1 MQPMTW
7 ANLLSRKRLGV
18 SQPEQTEIGR
28 SHFQKDIDRIIFSSA
43 FRRLDR
49 KTQVHP
55 LPENDNIHT
64 RLPHSLEVSSVGR
77 SLGTKVGQRLDDELR
92 EIGIDSS
99 NIGDIVQAA
108 CLAHDI
114 GNPPFGHSGEE
125 AIRSWFR
132 ATANQEFVKDLTS
145 AELNDFQN
153 FEGNAQGLRI
163 ITKLEYY
170 LFEGGMRLT
179 YATLGTFL
187 KYPWA
192 SDFIPTAGKNK
203 YGCNQTERE
212 ILQEI
217 ATELGLI
224 ARSTTAWY
232 RHPLSYLMEA
242 ADDICYALIDLED
255 GIEMGFITYRE
266 AIDILGIIVDFDKI
280 PPLHSSCQGNE
291 LLNRQIAIAR
301 GRAMNTAIEA
311 VVDTFMQHK
320 DDLLHGNFSYED
332 PIAACGGRVKQCI
345 ELAKYTAQEKIF
357 NNPRKIQIEVGSHAT
372 IEVLL
377 DAFIQ
382 AAYLLKNNDSP
393 GERAFRQRDRV
404 FDSQQ
409 QTIFNLMGTHQP
421 KSEWS
426 LHHSYMHILDFISG
440 MTDDRAVSIAKQVI
454 SAIEYN

>member
-1 MQPMTW
+1 MKPMTW
-7 ANLLSRKRLGV
+7 ANLLSRKRSGV
-18 SQPEQTEIGR
+18 SQLEQQEIGR

-55 LPENDNIHT
+55 LSENENIHT

-92 EIGIDSS
+92 EIGIEPS
-99 NIGDIVQAA
+99 NVGDIVQAA

-125 AIRSWFR
+125 AIRAWFR
-132 ATANQEFVKDLTS
+132 ATANREFVKDLTP

-179 YATLGTFL
+179 YATLGTFI
-187 KYPWA
+187 KYPWT

-224 ARSTTAWY
+224 ARSTAAWY

-255 GIEMGFITYRE
+255 GIEMGFITYHE
-266 AIDILGIIVDFDKI
+266 AIDILKIVVDFDRI
-280 PPLHSSCQGNE
+280 PPLHSSYQGNE
-291 LLNRQIAIAR
+291 LLSRQIAIAR

-311 VVDTFMQHK
+311 VVDTFIQHK

-332 PIAACGGRVKQCI
+332 PIAACGGRVKECI
-345 ELAKYTAQEKIF
+345 ELAKHTAQEKIF
-357 NNPRKIQIEVGSHAT
+357 NNPRKIQTEVGSYAT
-372 IEVLL
+372 IEILL
-377 DAFIQ
+377 AAFIR
-382 AAYLLKNNDSP
+382 AAYLLKNND
-393 GERAFRQRDRV
+393 RDRK
-404 FDSQQ
+404 FHSNHQKILD
-409 QTIFNLMGTHQP
+409 LLGTHQP

-440 MTDDRAVSIAKQVI
+440 ITDDRAVSIAKQIV
-454 SAIEYN
+454 STIEYN

>member
-1 MQPMTW
+1 MKPMTW
-7 ANLLSRKRLGV
+7 ANLLSRKRSGV
-18 SQPEQTEIGR
+18 SQLEQKEIGR

-92 EIGIDSS
+92 EIGIDPS
-99 NIGDIVQAA
+99 NVGDIVQAA

-114 GNPPFGHSGEE
+114 GNPPFGHSGES

-132 ATANQEFVKDLTS
+132 ATANREFVKDLTP

-187 KYPWA
+187 KYPWT

-212 ILQEI
+212 MLQEI

-255 GIEMGFITYRE
+255 GIEMGFITYKE
-266 AIDILGIIVDFDKI
+266 AIDILSIIVDFDKI
-280 PPLHSSCQGNE
+280 PPLHSSCQGSE

-332 PIAACGGRVKQCI
+332 PIAACGGRVKECI
-345 ELAKYTAQEKIF
+345 ELAKHTAQEKIF
-357 NNPRKIQIEVGSHAT
+357 NNPRKIQIEVGSHTT

-382 AAYLLKNNDSP
+382 AAYLLRNHDLDRAIPIDRQKNL
-393 GERAFRQRDRV
+393 
-404 FDSQQ
+404 
-409 QTIFNLMGTHQP
+409 NLMGTHQP
-421 KSEWS
+421 KPEWS

-440 MTDDRAVSIAKQVI
+440 ITDDRAVSIAKQLV
-454 SAIEYN
+454 STIEYN

>member
-1 MQPMTW
+1 MDRMKW
-7 ANLLSRKRLGV
+7 ENLLSRKRSGV
-18 SQPEQTEIGR
+18 DRVEQKEVGR

-43 FRRLDR
+43 FRRLNH

-77 SLGTKVGQRLDDELR
+77 SLGTKVGQRLYDELSG
-92 EIGIDSS
+92 IGVEPSH
-99 NIGDIVQAA
+99 IGDIVQAA

-132 ATANQEFVKDLTS
+132 SPVNKKFIQDLNI

-163 ITKLEYY
+163 VTKLEYY

-187 KYPWA
+187 KYPWT
-192 SDFIPTAGKNK
+192 SEFIGTGKKK

-212 ILQEI
+212 ILTEI
-217 ATELGLI
+217 ARELGLV
-224 ARSTTAWY
+224 ARSTTAWC

-255 GIEMGFITYRE
+255 GIEMGFITYDE
-266 AIDILGIIVDFDKI
+266 AIDILKIIVDFDKI

-291 LLNRQIAIAR
+291 LLGRTIAIAR
-301 GRAMNTAIEA
+301 GKAMNTAIEA
-311 VVDTFMQHK
+311 VVDAFIQHK
-320 DDLLHGNFSYED
+320 DDLLAGNFMYD
-332 PIAACGGRVKQCI
+332 DLIAACGGRVKECI
-345 ELAKYTAQEKIF
+345 DLAKHTATEKIF
-357 NNPRKIQIEVGSHAT
+357 NHPRKLQIEVGSHSK
-372 IEVLL
+372 IEILL
-377 DAFIQ
+377 DAFIP
-382 AAYLLKNNDSP
+382 AAYLLKNDRGDEFILSK
-393 GERAFRQRDRV
+393 QRK
-404 FDSQQ
+404 
-409 QTIFNLMGTHQP
+409 ILELMGTHQP
-421 KSEWS
+421 KPEWS
-426 LHHSYMHILDFISG
+426 LHHSYMHVLDFVSG
-440 MTDDRAVSIAKQVI
+440 MTDNYAVNIVKQI
-454 SAIEYN
+454 GDMAS

>member
-1 MQPMTW
+1 MKPMTW
-7 ANLLSRKRLGV
+7 ANLLSRKRSGV
-18 SQPEQTEIGR
+18 NQLEQQEVGR

-92 EIGIDSS
+92 EIGIEPS
-99 NIGDIVQAA
+99 NVGDIVQAA

-114 GNPPFGHSGEE
+114 GNPPFGHSGEA

-132 ATANQEFVKDLTS
+132 ATANQEFVKDLTP

-179 YATLGTFL
+179 YATLGAFL
-187 KYPWA
+187 KYPWT

-212 ILQEI
+212 MLQEI

-266 AIDILGIIVDFDKI
+266 AIDILGVIVDFDKI

-311 VVDTFMQHK
+311 VVDTFMQYK

-332 PIAACGGRVKQCI
+332 PIAACGGRVKECI

-377 DAFIQ
+377 DAFIR
-382 AAYLLKNNDSP
+382 AAYLLKSTDC
-393 GERAFRQRDRV
+393 DRG
-404 FDSQQ
+404 FSTNH
-409 QTIFNLMGTHQP
+409 QTILDLMGTHQP
-421 KSEWS
+421 HSEWS

-440 MTDDRAVSIAKQVI
+440 MTDDRAVSIAKQIV
-454 SAIEYN
+454 SKIEYN

>member
-1 MQPMTW
+1 MDRMKW
-7 ANLLSRKRLGV
+7 ENLLSRKRSGV
-18 SQPEQTEIGR
+18 SQIEQKEVGR

-43 FRRLDR
+43 FRRLNH

-77 SLGTKVGQRLDDELR
+77 SLGTKVGQRLYDELSG
-92 EIGIDSS
+92 IGVEPSH
-99 NIGDIVQAA
+99 IGDIVQAA

-114 GNPPFGHSGEE
+114 GNPPFGHSGEA

-132 ATANQEFVKDLTS
+132 DNANQKFVTDLNIV
-145 AELNDFQN
+145 ELNDFQN

-187 KYPWA
+187 KYPWT
-192 SDFIPTAGKNK
+192 SESIGTGKKK

-212 ILQEI
+212 ILAEI
-217 ATELGLI
+217 AVELGLI
-224 ARSTTAWY
+224 ARSTTAWC

-255 GIEMGFITYRE
+255 GIEMGFITYDE
-266 AIDILGIIVDFDKI
+266 AIDILRIIVDFDKI

-291 LLNRQIAIAR
+291 LLSRTIAIAR
-301 GRAMNTAIEA
+301 GKAMNTAIEA
-311 VVDTFMQHK
+311 VVDTFIQHK
-320 DDLLHGNFSYED
+320 DDLLAGNFMYED
-332 PIAACGGRVKQCI
+332 LIVAGGSRVKECI
-345 ELAKYTAQEKIF
+345 ELAKSTAAAKIF
-357 NNPRKIQIEVGSHAT
+357 NHPRKLQIEVGSHSK
-372 IEVLL
+372 IDMLL
-377 DAFIQ
+377 AAFIP
-382 AAYLLKNNDSP
+382 AAYLLKNNRDDDTLVK
-393 GERAFRQRDRV
+393 QRK
-404 FDSQQ
+404 
-409 QTIFNLMGTHQP
+409 ILELMGTHQP
-421 KSEWS
+421 KQDWS

-440 MTDDRAVSIAKQVI
+440 MTDNYAVNIVEQIDEIA
-454 SAIEYN
+454 N